1 MKKSVLLSS
10 LMVFVVS
17 LVFSAVAMAEAPKV
31 TGSASVDF
39 MSNYVWRGIKLSK
52 DFVIQPAV
60 TVSYSGFSMNMWS
73 NLDTNYYLR
82 DLTGR
87 KFKSTETDI
96 TLNYTH
102 SFDKLSLTGGFIYY
116 ALESAADTQEFYISA
131 SYDVILKPT
140 LSFYYDIK
148 EGKGG
153 FLTASVGHS
162 FDLAKDIPLNLGAL
176 VNYNL
181 KNKVM
186 SCEACTGK
194 NFNNFYNAE
203 LSASVSVPITKQ
215 ISITPK
221 IAYSIALSND
231 SKTAISAMDVSGKEK
246 KNIFY
251 GGVNLSFNF

>member
-1 MKKSVLLSS
+1 MKRSFVVSS
-10 LMVFVVS
+10 LIVFVMS
-17 LVFSAVAMAEAPKV
+17 LVFSTVAMAEAPKV

-52 DFVIQPAV
+52 DFVIQPSV

-82 DLTGR
+82 EITGR

-116 ALESAADTQEFYISA
+116 ALESASDTQELYISA
-131 SYDVILKPT
+131 SYDVLLKPT
-140 LSFYYDIK
+140 LTFYYDIK

-153 FLTASVGHS
+153 YLTASIGHS
-162 FDLAKDIPLNLGAL
+162 FDLAKDVPLNLGAA
-176 VNYNL
+176 VGYNM

-186 SCEACTGK
+186 SYEAYTGK

-203 LSASVSVPITKQ
+203 LSASVSVPVTKQ

-221 IAYSIALSND
+221 VAYSFALSND
-231 SKTAISAMDVSGKEK
+231 SKTAISAMDVSGKDK

-251 GGVNLSFNF
+251 GGLNLSFNF